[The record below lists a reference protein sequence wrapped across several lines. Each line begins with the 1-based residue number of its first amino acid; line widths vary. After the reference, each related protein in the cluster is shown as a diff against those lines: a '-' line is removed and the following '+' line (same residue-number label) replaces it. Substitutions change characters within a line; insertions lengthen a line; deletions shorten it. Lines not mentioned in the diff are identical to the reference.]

1 MLKSS
6 TNGILIILI
15 VKGYWNYMNLSIED
29 KQIENLR
36 NLFLETNNDNT
47 RMEIFDTLAT
57 YGNKGLDTISD
68 LVNNVVSPNIKSHG
82 LKILREA
89 QEST

>member
-1 MLKSS
+1 
-6 TNGILIILI
+6 
-15 VKGYWNYMNLSIED
+15 MNLSIEE

-36 NLFLETNNDNT
+36 KLFLESVHENT
-47 RMEIFDTLAT
+47 RMEIFGTLAT
-57 YGNKGLDTISD
+57 YGNRGLDTISD
-68 LVNNVVSPNIKSHG
+68 LINNVVSPNIKSHG